1 MSRQLSL
8 NFYRLSG
15 NRNYH
20 PRSKVKLYSRRSHL
34 KPVTKE
40 INTVKALASPQN
52 IHAAIPDEG
61 IEIQE
66 LARKFGVDSSNFH
79 LFVELLKKIAIL
91 EVSAIVKPAK
101 SLPSPSELK
110 ELEIAAKEPP
120 IPKVLKKNQTVL
132 SKLLGAPVV

>member
-1 MSRQLSL
+1 V
-8 NFYRLSG
+8 
-15 NRNYH
+15 
-20 PRSKVKLYSRRSHL
+20 P
-34 KPVTKE
+34 KE
-40 INTVKALASPQN
+40 INTVKALAPPQN
-52 IHAAIPDEG
+52 IHAAIPEEG

-101 SLPSPSELK
+101 SLPSPSELE

-120 IPKVLKKNQTVL
+120 IPRVLKKNQTVL